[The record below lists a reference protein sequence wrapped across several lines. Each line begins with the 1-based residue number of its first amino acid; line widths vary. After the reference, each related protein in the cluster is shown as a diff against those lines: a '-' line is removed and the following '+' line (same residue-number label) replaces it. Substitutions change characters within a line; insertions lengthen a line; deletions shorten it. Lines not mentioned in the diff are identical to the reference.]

1 MMRGAIPIFV
11 IGIAAANTAGAQSI
25 LATADSLMQ
34 RGILQRAESL
44 YYDAARRRP
53 HDPAARSGLA
63 RYLAGRGK
71 SRVAVTLFEEAMR
84 FGGDSTLIGA
94 DLAPLY
100 LGLWEYRSLLGLQP
114 AVVGGAERDR
124 ALWLQSHPTRK
135 IAPDSLITVFYQP
148 SPDSYG
154 HLGRMVIRINGG
166 MVDALIAVNTSGI
179 VVSDSV
185 ATATRLRR
193 FAARATVR
201 GAFPTLD
208 DAAVVDSIGLGHLT
222 LTNFPARVAQMSTPA
237 IIGADVLGRLAP
249 TFDPGTGRMVL
260 RVSGS
265 VPSSLPGDRFPTW
278 SSATDLK
285 LLQGGGW
292 ISVAQRQIAQ
302 MLGGRVWTLDAK
314 SGQIVLSR

>member
-1 MMRGAIPIFV
+1 VIRAIPAML
-11 IGIAAANTAGAQSI
+11 IGITAAHTAGAQSVV
-25 LATADSLMQ
+25 ATADSLLQ
-34 RGILQRAESL
+34 RGVLERAESL
-44 YYDAARRRP
+44 YYDAARLRP
-53 HDPAARSGLA
+53 RDPAARSGLA

-71 SRVAVTLFEEAMR
+71 SRVAVTLYEEAMR
-84 FGGDSTLIGA
+84 FGGDSTSIGA

-100 LGLWEYRSLLGLQP
+100 LGLWQYRSLLGLQP

-124 ALWLQSHPTRK
+124 ARWLQSHPTRM

-148 SPDSYG
+148 SPDSNG
-154 HLGRMVIRINGG
+154 RLGRMTIRINGRS
-166 MVDALIAVNTSGI
+166 VDALIAVNTSGI

-193 FAARATVR
+193 FTARPTARA
-201 GAFPTLD
+201 AYATLD
-208 DAAVVDSIGLGHLT
+208 DVAAADSIGLGRLT
-222 LTNFPARVAQMSTPA
+222 FTNFPARVAQMSTPA
-237 IIGADVLGRLAP
+237 IIGTDVLGRLAP

-285 LLQGGGW
+285 LLQGGDW
-292 ISVAQRQIAQ
+292 ISVGQRQIAQ